1 MTLSREQLIL
11 EEIKTRL
18 NGPALGPVAKPE
30 GLGFD
35 RSRMRSVAP
44 TSPRWGSIYPL
55 EAGFERKGSIAE
67 QKFIAKIVLWVTG
80 TASEPV
86 DQTLDP
92 VWLWTHQQLIA
103 DESLGGLCL
112 RIEPIQKVWGFNLAQ
127 APFGDLDLHYLI
139 TYRHQAADPSQPF

>member
-11 EEIKTRL
+11 EELKTRL
-18 NGPALGPVAKPE
+18 NGPALGPVAKPA

-35 RSRMRSVAP
+35 RSRLRSVASNTP
-44 TSPRWGSIYPL
+44 LWGSIYPL
-55 EAGFERKGSIAE
+55 EAGFERKGSTSE
-67 QKFIAKIVLWVTG
+67 EKFVVKIVLDAKG
-80 TASEPV
+80 SASEPI

-92 VWLWTHQQLIA
+92 CWLWTHQQIMA

-112 RIEPIQKVWGFNLAQ
+112 RIEPVQKIWGFNLAQ

-139 TYRHQAADPSQPF
+139 TYRHQAADPTRP